1 MKIEMGESLFYS
13 WLRHVKE
20 CQIVQTNWKA
30 SPSWQLNSQDEIERF
45 WRISDSYIQSQ
56 YGYEIFKNNSLSQL
70 LLQAEVDVLG
80 ISVSPASLDFYAI
93 DVAFHESGLNY
104 GDRAETVSRVLKKLI
119 RTALGLIG
127 YFGTTKGELIFA
139 SPKINNAILV
149 DLAPCIKDLNRMF
162 QEHDY
167 QFNARII
174 ANDDFNTLILKPILI
189 ASDGV
194 SDTSELFLRSYQL
207 TNMFKTGKTEVPKR
221 QRAQAIDAYPDDLLS
236 ELKVGRIVQTLL
248 RSILE
253 SNKLDIDEINQLRQ
267 KNYSKSQFGIDFP
280 LLVLADEPYDS
291 ARYYS
296 KPIYIRDVEYR
307 LCSQWFETTNN
318 NDRPLLLA
326 WLAKHESIE

>member
-1 MKIEMGESLFYS
+1 M
-13 WLRHVKE
+13 
-20 CQIVQTNWKA
+20 
-30 SPSWQLNSQDEIERF
+30 
-45 WRISDSYIQSQ
+45 
-56 YGYEIFKNNSLSQL
+56 
-70 LLQAEVDVLG
+70 
-80 ISVSPASLDFYAI
+80 
-93 DVAFHESGLNY
+93 
-104 GDRAETVSRVLKKLI
+104 KKLI

-162 QEHDY
+162 QEHKY

-174 ANDDFNTLILKPILI
+174 ANEDFNTLILSPILL

-207 TNMFKTGKTEVPKR
+207 TNMFKTVKTEAPKR
-221 QRAQAIDAYPDDLLS
+221 QREQTIDAYPDDLLS
-236 ELKVGRIVQTLL
+236 ELKVGRIAQTVLK
-248 RSILE
+248 RMLE
-253 SNKLDIDEINQLRQ
+253 SNKIDKEEINQLRL
-267 KNYSKSQFGIDFP
+267 KSYSKSQFGIDFP

-291 ARYYS
+291 TRYYS
-296 KPIYIRDVEYR
+296 KPLFIHDVEYR

-326 WLAKHESIE
+326 WLAKHESVG